1 MQCPRRLPVSPPDF
15 SIDAATWKQ
24 QAPHSNIDSKS
35 TSVDVRARHG
45 IWKRLTRARLE
56 EDMSQRGGSLI
67 EMCVV
72 LGLIGILCA
81 LAVPGW
87 SALAARHHRQ
97 AVVKE
102 IASELR
108 MARQL
113 AIARRERVR
122 VFLDA
127 ASSSVRTECVECG
140 NVPLRWYY
148 FARRDTRIDSMTKD
162 EIVFHPSGR
171 SATAAT
177 IVIAGPKEDRVILTV
192 SLTGR
197 VAIS

>member
-1 MQCPRRLPVSPPDF
+1 
-15 SIDAATWKQ
+15 
-24 QAPHSNIDSKS
+24 
-35 TSVDVRARHG
+35 
-45 IWKRLTRARLE
+45 
-56 EDMSQRGGSLI
+56 MSQRGGSVI
-67 EMCVV
+67 EICVV
-72 LGLIGILCA
+72 MGLIGILCA
-81 LAVPGW
+81 IAVPGW
-87 SALAARHHRQ
+87 SALAARHHRH
-97 AVVKE
+97 AVAKE

-127 ASSSVRTECVECG
+127 ESSSVRTACVECG
-140 NVPLRWYY
+140 NISLRWYY
-148 FARRDTRIDSMTKD
+148 FAQRGTVIESMTSKG

-177 IVIAGPKEDRVILTV
+177 IVMKGPKEDRLIVTV